1 MTGNGQAIRV
11 GNGDYVYEPVVGW
24 GTGPGGHAL
33 GLVSAV
39 AVDAQ
44 ERVYIFNR
52 VPEPAVLV
60 FDRDG
65 TFLHSWGQDLFTA
78 PHSLWIDADDTLYLT
93 DTDDHTLRQ
102 CTTDGTVLRT
112 WGTPGE
118 PGPPGRPFNR
128 PSWAMRGPSGA
139 LYVTDGYGQ
148 SRVHAFAPSGE
159 LLHSWGEP
167 GSGPGQFNL
176 PHSLWVDRDERVL
189 VVDRENHRI
198 QLFDSTGTYLDEWTG
213 FERPQ
218 DIFVADD
225 IVFVVEARPGVRIMT
240 LEGQLLS
247 AWGEPGDAPGQ
258 FRQFPHSIWV
268 DTHGDLYIGEVT
280 GHGLF
285 QKFARV

>member
-1 MTGNGQAIRV
+1 MTRSDQTIRV
-11 GNGDYVYEPVVGW
+11 GSGDFIYEPVVGW
-24 GTGPGGHAL
+24 GAGPHGHAL

-39 AVDAQ
+39 AVDSQ

-65 TFLHSWGQDLFTA
+65 TFLHSWGQDLFSA

-93 DTDDHTLRQ
+93 DTDDHTLRH

-118 PGPPGRPFNR
+118 PGPPGAPFNR

-148 SRVHAFAPSGE
+148 SRVHKFAPSGE

-198 QLFDSTGTYLDEWTG
+198 QIFDSSGTYLDEWTG
-213 FERPQ
+213 FERP
-218 DIFVADD
+218 
-225 IVFVVEARPGVRIMT
+225 
-240 LEGQLLS
+240 
-247 AWGEPGDAPGQ
+247 
-258 FRQFPHSIWV
+258 
-268 DTHGDLYIGEVT
+268 
-280 GHGLF
+280 
-285 QKFARV
+285 